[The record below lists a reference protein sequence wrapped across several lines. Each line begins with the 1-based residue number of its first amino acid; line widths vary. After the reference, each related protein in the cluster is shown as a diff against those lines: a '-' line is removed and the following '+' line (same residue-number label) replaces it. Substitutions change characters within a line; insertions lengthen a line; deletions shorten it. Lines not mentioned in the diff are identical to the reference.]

1 MLSDPGS
8 SPSREPPRDDMVT
21 HIENISRLVRR
32 RGGNQRLGRK
42 RSEGSRAPAQPGVR
56 DSDET
61 LTDQAY
67 RRIEELIVSL
77 QVAPGS
83 LLSEPELTE
92 RLQIG
97 RTPIREALQRLAR
110 EKLVVILPRRGM
122 FVTEINVHS
131 QLRLL
136 EFRRESDRLLAR
148 LAARRAS
155 LRDRTTLEEIATAME
170 RAAAKNDESAFMRE
184 DMRLNDVIAASA
196 RNEYA
201 ADSMKLWNGLS
212 RRFWYQH
219 YKSVADMP
227 LAAGVHAD
235 LARAIA
241 RADEDEAAKA
251 SDRLL
256 DYLEDFTK
264 ATVEDPSPAHLPPR
278 KRTS

>member
-1 MLSDPGS
+1 MLYAVGS
-8 SPSREPPRDDMVT
+8 SRSREPPRERAS
-21 HIENISRLVRR
+21 HIENISGVVKRR
-32 RGGNQRLGRK
+32 RTK
-42 RSEGSRAPAQPGVR
+42 PAVR
-56 DSDET
+56 ENDES

-67 RRIEELIVSL
+67 RRIEELIVTL
-77 QVAPGS
+77 QLPPGS
-83 LLSEPELTE
+83 LLSEAELTE
-92 RLQIG
+92 RLEIG

-155 LRDRTTLEEIATAME
+155 LRDRTTLEEVANAME
-170 RAAAKNDESAFMRE
+170 RAATKNDDAAFMRE
-184 DMRLNDVIAASA
+184 DMRLNNVVAASA
-196 RNEYA
+196 GNEYA
-201 ADSMKLWNGLS
+201 ADSMKLWNALS

-219 YKSVADMP
+219 YKAVADMP
-227 LAAGVHAD
+227 FAARLHAD

-241 RADEDEAAKA
+241 HADEDEAAKA

-264 ATVEDPSPAHLPPR
+264 ATVEHPAPAHQPAR
-278 KRTS
+278 RRTS